1 MAEQKMSLEEATSAR
16 LPFDVAEH
24 IDIEEEKETK
34 RKVEEYKQA
43 RAEYLKTVGKM
54 AFAQQCIDDK
64 IMPLKKQKRIIG
76 KYTYGLKGALLANI
90 NSVPDTLYIIA
101 MLLILVLAFS
111 TLVAVGCAAATD
123 EKALLE
129 WAGTTAEEFRVTFF
143 HFILPTPFIS
153 LGLLLIDIFFIRNIP
168 VQREFVAD
176 TKEKI
181 KKKAVEER
189 VLPDHIVDVPCKL
202 KRFFAEML
210 LEYNMVAVEF
220 VSENGSI
227 RLWNEKGEH
236 KLFEKDFSGRYYE
249 NEIEYFGTEVE
260 PNKFY
265 NIADLITERAEK

>member
-1 MAEQKMSLEEATSAR
+1 MSLQEATSAR

-34 RKVEEYKQA
+34 RKVEEYKKA
-43 RAEYLKTVGKM
+43 RAEYLKTLSKM

-76 KYTYGLKGALLANI
+76 KYTYGLKGALFANI

-101 MLLILVLAFS
+101 MLLILALTFS
-111 TLVAVGCAAATD
+111 ALVAVGCASVTD

-129 WAGTTAEEFRVTFF
+129 WLGTTTEDFHAIFF
-143 HFILPTPFIS
+143 HFILPAPFVF
-153 LGLLLIDIFFIRNIP
+153 LGLLLIDIFVIRSIP
-168 VQREFVAD
+168 VRREFIAD
-176 TKEKI
+176 AKEKI
-181 KKKAVEER
+181 KKKAIEER
-189 VLPDHIVDVPCKL
+189 VLPNHIVDVPCKL

-210 LEYNMVAVEF
+210 LEYNMVAVEY

-227 RLWNEKGEH
+227 RLWDESGEH
-236 KLFEKDFSGRYYE
+236 RLFKKDFCGEAYE
-249 NEIEYFGTEVE
+249 KEIEYFGTEVE

-265 NIADLITERAEK
+265 NISDLITEKAEK

>member
-1 MAEQKMSLEEATSAR
+1 MAGQKLSLEEATSAR
-16 LPFDVAEH
+16 LPFDVAEN
-24 IDIEEEKETK
+24 IDLEEEKETK
-34 RKVEEYKQA
+34 RKVEEYQRA

-64 IMPLKKQKRIIG
+64 VMPLKKRKRIIG
-76 KYTYGLKGALLANI
+76 NYTYGLKGALFANI
-90 NSVPDTLYIIA
+90 NSVPDALYIIA
-101 MLLILVLAFS
+101 MLLILALTFS
-111 TLVAVGCAAATD
+111 TLMAVGCAAATD

-129 WAGTTAEEFRVTFF
+129 WIGTTTEEFEAFF
-143 HFILPTPFIS
+143 HVILPAPFVS

-181 KKKAVEER
+181 KKKATKER

-210 LEYNMVAVEF
+210 LEYNMIAVEY

-227 RLWNEKGEH
+227 RLWDESGNH
-236 KLFEKDFSGRYYE
+236 KLFKKDFCGEAYE
-249 NEIEYFGTEVE
+249 KEIEYFGTEVE
-260 PNKFY
+260 ANKFY
-265 NIADLITERAEK
+265 NISDLITEQAEK

>member
-1 MAEQKMSLEEATSAR
+1 MGNQKMSLEEATSAR
-16 LPFDVAEH
+16 LPFDVAEN
-24 IDIEEEKETK
+24 IDAEEEKEEK
-34 RKVEEYKQA
+34 RKVEEYKKA
-43 RAEYLKTVGKM
+43 RAEHLKTVSKM
-54 AFAQQCIDDK
+54 AFIQQCIDDG
-64 IMPLKKQKRIIG
+64 IIPSKKQKRIIG

-90 NSVPDTLYIIA
+90 NSIPDTLYIIA

-168 VQREFVAD
+168 VQREFIAD

-181 KKKAVEER
+181 KKKATEER

-210 LEYNMVAVEF
+210 LEYNMVAVEY
-220 VSENGSI
+220 VSENGAI
-227 RLWNEKGEH
+227 RIWDESGNH
-236 KLFEKDFSGRYYE
+236 KLFKKDFCGEAYE
-249 NEIEYFGTEVE
+249 KEIKYFGTEAE

-265 NIADLITERAEK
+265 NISDLITEQAEK